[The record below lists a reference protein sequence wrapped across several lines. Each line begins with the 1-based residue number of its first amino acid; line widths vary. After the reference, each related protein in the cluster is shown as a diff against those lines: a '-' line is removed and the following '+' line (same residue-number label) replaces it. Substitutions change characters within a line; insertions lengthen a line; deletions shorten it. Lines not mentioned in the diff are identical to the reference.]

1 MEKQKLILPKHL
13 FWDVVYEDIDFDK
26 KKNFVIVRVF
36 ERGDFPEITKVRRY
50 YGDEAILKSITTAKF
65 IEEETFNFLSLY
77 YDIPKE
83 NFLCY
88 RNKQLRGELSTY

>member
-1 MEKQKLILPKHL
+1 MI
-13 FWDVVYEDIDFDK
+13 DK
-26 KKNFVIVRVF
+26 KKNFIIVRVF
-36 ERGDFPEITKVRRY
+36 ERGDFKEITQIRRY
-50 YGDEAILKSITTAKF
+50 YGDDTIMSCITSAKF

-88 RNKQLRGELSTY
+88 RNKQLRGTHSTY